1 MTKLMGN
8 GKDTQEDE
16 EEEEEEV
23 EEQYDEQFDS
33 DHEEEEEE
41 EDHHPESTLQPAS
54 HLSRLAKPQ
63 PTAA

>member
-16 EEEEEEV
+16 EEEEEV

-33 DHEEEEEE
+33 DHEEEE

>member
-8 GKDTQEDE
+8 GKDTQQD

-33 DHEEEEEE
+33 DHEEEEE
-41 EDHHPESTLQPAS
+41 DHHPESTLQPAS
-54 HLSRLAKPQ
+54 HLRRLAKPQ

>member
-8 GKDTQEDE
+8 GKDTQED
-16 EEEEEEV
+16 EEEEEV

-33 DHEEEEEE
+33 DHEEEE
-41 EDHHPESTLQPAS
+41 DHHPESTLQPTS
-54 HLSRLAKPQ
+54 HLRRLAKPQ